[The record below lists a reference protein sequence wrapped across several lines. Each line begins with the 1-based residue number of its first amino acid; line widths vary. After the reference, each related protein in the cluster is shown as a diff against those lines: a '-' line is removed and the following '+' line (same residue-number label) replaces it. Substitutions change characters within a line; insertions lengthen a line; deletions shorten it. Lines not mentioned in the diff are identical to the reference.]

1 MKLSKLPLWLQTAF
15 GSMAILVLFAVSV
28 VLSITI
34 LNKITA
40 SVDIYRKTDQLAE
53 CLYTAHNHQDA
64 YLLQAKESDAK
75 DTKEHIDLA
84 TGLIQSI
91 ISEVNDSQLTE
102 NLKRLEANIEDYAA
116 SFDQVVENTNKTK
129 EIKGLMTKSYETIAY
144 LLLDKVKSPL
154 EAQKNDAL
162 ITGIELNDYAVEL
175 LSVTEKLYTLM
186 ATVRLNENN
195 FTLRQDSKYIEQ
207 VNSGMQS
214 ISSSFKDWVFI
225 IESINDAKL
234 NPLPAKIKEAL
245 KHYNEQIFGQVV
257 TLWEQNRQITSEL
270 LQKKEAGL
278 TVIQS
283 FKKDTAERVATSKH
297 RGLQGLVIF
306 LVLGLIVGCGISI
319 LTGYGVSRP
328 VKTIAAMLKD
338 IAEGEGNLTKR
349 MQVQR
354 ADELGEQAKWFNIF
368 IEKIHAMVREM
379 TGITER
385 LSHSSQ
391 GLTNLAAQ
399 MADGSGRMNASSNA
413 VASATQQMSGNMIAM
428 AGTMEQASENVKL
441 IVHSANEM
449 SATIRQIAQDAEKAR
464 LIAANTANESE
475 KALKDID
482 DLGSAA
488 QAIGK
493 VTETITEISEQ
504 TNLLALN
511 ATIEA
516 ARAGESGR
524 GFAVVANEIKELA
537 NQTAQ
542 ATNEI
547 KSKVLHIQK
556 ATQKSVQRIQE
567 ISAVI
572 KDINEI
578 TVSISAAIEEQ
589 SASTQEIA
597 GNVSQTSDGLNQIN
611 THTNQNATAAKTIAE
626 DIKEVNTQAG
636 RISESGTQVDQ
647 NAAELLQLTQQ
658 LKTIVDRFVI
668 S

>member
-1 MKLSKLPLWLQTAF
+1 MKLSKLPLWFQTAL
-15 GSMAILVLFAVSV
+15 GSMAILLLFTVSV
-28 VLSITI
+28 ILSITI

-75 DTKEHIDLA
+75 STKEHIDLA
-84 TGLIQSI
+84 TGLIRHF
-91 ISEVNDSQLTE
+91 ISEVNDAQLTD
-102 NLKRLEANIEDYAA
+102 NLRRLQDNIADYAA
-116 SFDQVVENTNKTK
+116 SFDQVVENTNRTK
-129 EIKGLMTKSYETIAY
+129 KIKGLMTQNYETIVG
-144 LLLDKVKSPL
+144 LLLNEVKGPL
-154 EAQKNDAL
+154 ETQKNDAL
-162 ITGIELNDYAVEL
+162 ITGVELDDYYIEL

-186 ATVRLNENN
+186 ATVRLEENN
-195 FTLRQDSKYIEQ
+195 FMLRQDSKYIAL
-207 VNSGMQS
+207 VNSGMQAVA
-214 ISSSFKDWVFI
+214 SSFKDWVFI
-225 IESINDAKL
+225 VDSLDDAQL
-234 NPLPAKIKEAL
+234 NPLPAKIQQAL
-245 KHYNEQIFGQVV
+245 KNYNQQAFGEVV
-257 TLWEQNRQITSEL
+257 MLWEQNRQITGDL

-278 TVIQS
+278 ILIQS
-283 FKKDTAERVATSKH
+283 FKKNTAERVATSKH
-297 RGLQGLVIF
+297 RGLQGLIIF

-328 VKTIAAMLKD
+328 VKAIAAMLKD
-338 IAEGEGNLTKR
+338 IAEGEDNLTKR
-349 MQVQR
+349 LQVQR
-354 ADELGEQAKWFNIF
+354 RDELGEQAKWFNIF
-368 IEKIHAMVREM
+368 IEKIHAMIREM

-391 GLTNLAAQ
+391 GLSDLAAR
-399 MADGSGRMNASSNA
+399 MSDGSGRMNASSNA
-413 VASATQQMSGNMIAM
+413 VASATQQMSGNMHSI
-428 AGTMEQASENVKL
+428 AGTMEEASENVKL

-464 LIAANTANESE
+464 LIAGNTADKSQV
-475 KALKDID
+475 ALRDID
-482 DLGSAA
+482 DLGTAA
-488 QAIGK
+488 QDIGK

-537 NQTAQ
+537 MQTSR

-547 KSKVLHIQK
+547 KSKVIHIQN
-556 ATQKSVQRIQE
+556 ATRISVQRIQE

-572 KDINEI
+572 EDINEI

-597 GNVSQTSDGLNQIN
+597 GNVSRTSDGLNEIN
-611 THTNQNATAAKTIAE
+611 SHTNQNATAAKTIAE
-626 DIKEVNTQAG
+626 DIKEVNTQAE
-636 RISESGTQVDQ
+636 RISESGGQVDQ
-647 NAAELLQLTQQ
+647 NAVELLQLTQQ
-658 LKTIVDRFVI
+658 LKTIVGRFVI
-668 S
+668 T